1 MSRKFFSLEEE
12 NFICNYLINTDNN
25 PDYKLLAQQMGRTI
39 WSVRKKVSQL
49 RKSIIPFTKEEDEMI
64 LSLVQPYLDANLK
77 IDWSKISKHFVKPKR
92 SSFVILWEYKLLL
105 KKQMRNDD
113 ISITFPDQT
122 SNLEVQDS
130 WETFVA
136 NLLI

>member
-1 MSRKFFSLEEE
+1 
-12 NFICNYLINTDNN
+12 
-25 PDYKLLAQQMGRTI
+25 
-39 WSVRKKVSQL
+39 
-49 RKSIIPFTKEEDEMI
+49 MI

-92 SSFVILWEYKLLL
+92 NSFMILWEYKLLL

-113 ISITFPDQT
+113 ISIAFPDQT